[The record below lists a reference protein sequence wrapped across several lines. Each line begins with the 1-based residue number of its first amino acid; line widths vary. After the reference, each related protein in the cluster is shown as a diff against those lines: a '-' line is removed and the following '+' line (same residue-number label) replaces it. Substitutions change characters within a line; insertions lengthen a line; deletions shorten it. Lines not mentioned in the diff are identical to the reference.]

1 MRGRDAPG
9 PGVRPAKAEALSGPA
24 PDLSPLLTP
33 EPAAAAARA
42 ACGCPCGW
50 ARSAGAAGARARAA
64 GPGQPGGPAGPRRG
78 AERGRGARRSRW
90 LPAVRDRESLRT
102 QVSPQPQ
109 QHKMADTSPR
119 RSRDRALAPPLPGP
133 APPRL
138 APPRLPAHPASH
150 DILPFRCLPPFFPDT
165 PLPGPRMSG
174 WRRRGGGPAQ
184 APAGP
189 RAGASCPSLSGAGLV
204 SRVGPGPGSL

>member
-42 ACGCPCGW
+42 AYGCPCGW
-50 ARSAGAAGARARAA
+50 ARSAGAAGTRARAA
-64 GPGQPGGPAGPRRG
+64 GPGSPEGRRSQGAERNG
-78 AERGRGARRSRW
+78 AERGEGARRSRW

-119 RSRDRALAPPLPGP
+119 RSRDSALAPPRPRPAP
-133 APPRL
+133 APPRR
-138 APPRLPAHPASH
+138 PPCSSSLPRHPSF
-150 DILPFRCLPPFFPDT
+150 PLPPAL
-165 PLPGPRMSG
+165 LPRH
-174 WRRRGGGPAQ
+174 
-184 APAGP
+184 APA
-189 RAGASCPSLSGAGLV
+189 RAPDVGLAEAGRRPGAGPCR
-204 SRVGPGPGSL
+204 SPGRGFLPVLEWSGLGV

>member
-138 APPRLPAHPASH
+138 ASLPIQPPTTSFLSAAS
-150 DILPFRCLPPFFPDT
+150 R
-165 PLPGPRMSG
+165 
-174 WRRRGGGPAQ
+174 
-184 APAGP
+184 
-189 RAGASCPSLSGAGLV
+189 PSSPT
-204 SRVGPGPGSL
+204 RPCPGPGCRAGGGGAAAQRRPLQVPEPGLPARP